1 MFLDLGGTDDP
12 KKVTEAFLLMAEAH
26 PKAVFLNIFGGVT
39 RCDTVATGLVAA
51 MRQVPESNRF
61 PLVARIRGNN
71 EKEGIEILRAAGVT
85 SIADLR
91 ASAEAVVAAAGGGP

>member
-1 MFLDLGGTDDP
+1 
-12 KKVTEAFLLMAEAH
+12 MAQAR

-51 MRQVPESNRF
+51 LGSVPASERF

-71 EKEGIEILRAAGVT
+71 EAEGIAILRAAGVT
-85 SIADLR
+85 SVADLR
-91 ASAEAVVAAAGGGP
+91 ASAQAVVAAAQGGA